1 MALNSFIIAISNK
14 QLRCYALLAVT
25 LDDNFH
31 YHSAQFLPGVWLS
44 ALHQLTRN
52 PEQYGVKFMVN
63 LVIMRHGEAEP
74 MSVQDSQRQLTVRGQ
89 HDVSQ
94 MALWLQHHYAA
105 FDWIWASPYMRTR
118 QTAEIMVAKQAGFSQ
133 LEIISEL
140 VPDGDANIFKRY
152 FDARLSVKPDARVLL
167 VSHMPLV
174 SFLVEAFTVTG
185 QAPVFSP
192 AQLACIDYKPTQG
205 GQLLERLSP
214 QELALLSF

>member
-1 MALNSFIIAISNK
+1 
-14 QLRCYALLAVT
+14 
-25 LDDNFH
+25 
-31 YHSAQFLPGVWLS
+31 
-44 ALHQLTRN
+44 
-52 PEQYGVKFMVN
+52 MVN

-74 MSVQDSQRQLTVRGQ
+74 MSAQDCQRQLTVRGQ

-118 QTAEIMVAKQAGFSQ
+118 QTAELMLAKQAAFSQ
-133 LEIISEL
+133 LEIIPDL
-140 VPDGDANIFKRY
+140 VPDGDAKLFRSY
-152 FDARLSVKPDARVLL
+152 FDARISEKPDARVLL

-174 SFLVEAFTVTG
+174 SFLVEAFTVVG

-192 AQLACIDYKPTQG
+192 AQLACIDYKPLQG
-205 GQLLERLSP
+205 GRLLEKLSP